1 MGNDMRHA
9 ISFAAAASGMFLLAL
24 ALFGDPAA
32 YLRQALSGWQATT
45 LFEGPSTAGQGDI
58 ANDAAMIRQM
68 DALQSEVTKL
78 RAALA
83 EREQGR
89 TGDTSAPPGPGRP
102 RSDAGPAAD
111 QVAAVRDTVSP
122 APQVTP
128 SPDTSD
134 KARADTPQ
142 RLALEDAP
150 LMAQPA
156 PTATGA
162 ARPRRWGANEGR
174 RGLARRSVLSGSGQ
188 TQHEAAFRW
197 RKVTRFIRKIIGIT
211 WRARWES
218 NPRPRD

>member
-1 MGNDMRHA
+1 VEWRFRPQEDFIGNDMRHA
-9 ISFAAAASGMFLLAL
+9 ISCAAAASGMFLLAL

-45 LFEGPSTAGQGDI
+45 LFEGPSTAGHGDI

-128 SPDTSD
+128 PPDTSD
-134 KARADTPQ
+134 RARADTPR

-162 ARPRRWGANEGR
+162 RPRRWGANEGR
-174 RGLARRSVLSGSGQ
+174 RERARRGILSGSGQ
-188 TQHEAAFRW
+188 MQHAAASRW
-197 RKVTRFIRKIIGIT
+197 RKVAKFIRKIIGIT
-211 WRARWES
+211 
-218 NPRPRD
+218 

>member
-32 YLRQALSGWQATT
+32 YLHQALSGWQATT
-45 LFEGPSTAGQGDI
+45 LFEDPSTAGQGDI
-58 ANDAAMIRQM
+58 ANNSAMIRQM

-89 TGDTSAPPGPGRP
+89 TRDTSP

-111 QVAAVRDTVSP
+111 QVAAVRDAVSP
-122 APQVTP
+122 APQVAP
-128 SPDTSD
+128 PPDTSD
-134 KARADTPQ
+134 RARADTPQ
-142 RLALEDAP
+142 RL
-150 LMAQPA
+150 

-162 ARPRRWGANEGR
+162 RPRQWGANEGR
-174 RGLARRSVLSGSGQ
+174 RGRARHGVLSGASQ
-188 TQHEAAFRW
+188 AQHEAAYRW
-197 RKVTRFIRKIIGIT
+197 RKVVKFFRKIIGT
-211 WRARWES
+211 TG
-218 NPRPRD
+218 